1 MDYESWL
8 NSVTSS
14 YKGFNIGP
22 TAITREAEDGC
33 PEGYSG
39 CHIIYYTPLGTPK
52 AERREIA
59 ISIIENW
66 LEEKRN
72 KP

>member
-8 NSVTSS
+8 KSCTSS

-22 TAITREAEDGC
+22 VAITREAKND
-33 PEGYSG
+33 YSE
-39 CHIIYYTPLGTPK
+39 CHIIYYSPLATPK
-52 AERREIA
+52 SERREIA

>member
-1 MDYESWL
+1 MNYESWL
-8 NSVTSS
+8 NSCTSS

-22 TAITREAEDGC
+22 VAITREAKNGY
-33 PEGYSG
+33 PE
-39 CHIIYYTPLGTPK
+39 CQIIYYAPLATPK
-52 AERREIA
+52 SERREIA

-72 KP
+72 KL

>member
-8 NSVTSS
+8 KSCTSS

-22 TAITREAEDGC
+22 TSITREAKN
-33 PEGYSG
+33 GYSE
-39 CHIIYYTPLGTPK
+39 CHIIYYSPLTTPK
-52 AERREIA
+52 SERREIA
-59 ISIIENW
+59 ISVIENW